1 MKKITT
7 KDDLQFRTDIE
18 LILLCKKAIRVDK
31 ETCNDKYKIEGKNS
45 LNIWIRNNVGS
56 AVYTVYCRFNELN
69 DLTGI
74 YNSKH
79 NFHVLASDGVDS
91 AIKEFN
97 QFINQCLKYINNED
111 N

>member
-1 MKKITT
+1 MKKITK
-7 KDDLQFRTDIE
+7 KDDLRFRTDIE
-18 LILLCKKAIRVDK
+18 LNLLCKNAIRVEK
-31 ETCNDKYKIEGKNS
+31 ETCNDKYKIEGENT
-45 LNIWIRNNVGS
+45 LNIWIDNNAGS
-56 AVYTVYCRFNELN
+56 AVYTVFCRFNESN

-79 NFHVLASDGVDS
+79 NFHVFASNGVES
-91 AIKEFN
+91 AIKQFN